1 MVSTR
6 NALFSVSDKEG
17 LLDFSRGL
25 HELGFRFTASEGTAR
40 ALREAGLPVTTV
52 AEYTGLSEGLGGR
65 VKTMHPRI
73 FAGILAPR
81 GDERELA
88 DLGAVP
94 IDLVVANL
102 YPFEQVVAK
111 PGVSLEEAIENIDIG
126 GVSLIRAAAK
136 NASRVGVVVRPAR
149 YPDVLA
155 ALRQHGALPQT
166 LREQL
171 AVEAFEYT
179 SRYDAAI
186 YNYLWRRKGTP
197 LPPAMRLA
205 YDKAADLRYGENP
218 YQKAALYR
226 EPTATAS
233 AAFAEKLQGKELSY
247 NNLVDLDSAL
257 RIALEFEEPA
267 AVVIK
272 HTNPCGVALGRT
284 LAEAYRAA
292 HAADTVSAYGGVVGL
307 NRTVDLATAK
317 ILRPHPLDAVI
328 APGYEPEALELLKQK
343 KKGNF
348 LITRTRGA
356 FRRDEGLEI
365 VRILGGL
372 LAQTTDFPEVHP
384 EAWKVVTKRTVTPD
398 QVRDLLFGIRVS
410 KYVRSNSIVL
420 VKDERTVGIGA
431 GQMSRVDSCMLACIK
446 AKDAAR
452 GSVAVSDAYFPF
464 RDGLDELAKGGVAA
478 VAQPGGSIRDAEVI
492 AAAEE
497 HGIAM
502 VFTGLRLFKH

>member
-6 NALFSVSDKEG
+6 NALLSVSDKEG
-17 LLDFSRGL
+17 LLDFVRGL
-25 HELGFRFTASEGTAR
+25 HDLAFRFTASEGTAKT
-40 ALREAGLPVTTV
+40 LRDAGLPVTTV

-81 GDERELA
+81 GDEHDLKE
-88 DLGAVP
+88 LGAVP
-94 IDLVVANL
+94 IDLVVTNL
-102 YPFEQVVAK
+102 YPFEQVVSK
-111 PGVSLEEAIENIDIG
+111 PDVSLAEAIENIDIG

-155 ALRQHGALPQT
+155 ALNEHGELPQA
-166 LREQL
+166 LRDQL
-171 AVEAFEYT
+171 ALEAFEYT

-186 YNYLWRRKGTP
+186 YNYLWRRKGNP

-205 YDKAADLRYGENP
+205 IDKAADLRYGENP

-226 EPTATAS
+226 EPTAVAS
-233 AAFAEKLQGKELSY
+233 AAAAEKLQGKELSY

-257 RIALEFEEPA
+257 RIVLEFDETA

-272 HTNPCGVALGRT
+272 HTNPCGVALGKS
-284 LAEAYRAA
+284 LAEAYAAA
-292 HAADTVSAYGGVVGL
+292 HSADPISAYGGVVGL
-307 NRTVDLATAK
+307 NRTVDVATARLMK
-317 ILRPHPLDAVI
+317 PHPLDAVI
-328 APGYEPEALELLKQK
+328 APGFKPEALAILKQK
-343 KKGNF
+343 KKGDF
-348 LITRTRGA
+348 LIVRTQGE
-356 FRRDEGLEI
+356 FRRSHDLEM
-365 VRILGGL
+365 VHILGGL
-372 LAQTTDFPEVHP
+372 LAQTPAFPEIRP
-384 EAWKVVTKRTVTPD
+384 ETWKVATTKAPTPD
-398 QVRDLLFGIRVS
+398 QVRDMIFGIRVS

-420 VKDERTVGIGA
+420 IKGERTVGIGA
-431 GQMSRVDSCMLACIK
+431 GQMSRVDSSMLACHK
-446 AKDAAR
+446 AREAAR

-464 RDGLDELAKGGVAA
+464 RDGLDELAKGGVLA
-478 VAQPGGSIRDAEVI
+478 VAQPGGSIRDPEVI

>member
-6 NALFSVSDKEG
+6 NALLTVSDKEG
-17 LLDFSRGL
+17 LLDFTRGL
-25 HELGFRFTASEGTAR
+25 HDLGFRFTASEGTAK
-40 ALREAGLPVTTV
+40 ALRDAGLPVTTV

-81 GDERELA
+81 GDEQELK

-111 PGVSLEEAIENIDIG
+111 PEVSLAEAIENIDIG

-155 ALRQHGALPQT
+155 ALRQHGDLPQA
-166 LREQL
+166 LREHL
-171 AVEAFEYT
+171 ALEAFEYT

-186 YNYLWRRKGTP
+186 YNYLWSRRGNP

-205 YDKAADLRYGENP
+205 FDKAADLRYGENP

-226 EPTATAS
+226 EPTTVAS
-233 AAFAEKLQGKELSY
+233 AAAAEKLQGKELSY

-257 RIALEFEEPA
+257 RIALEFDEPA
-267 AVVIK
+267 VVVIK
-272 HTNPCGVALGRT
+272 HTNPCGVALGKT
-284 LAEAYRAA
+284 LAQAYDAA
-292 HAADTVSAYGGVVGL
+292 HAADTISAYGGVVGL
-307 NRTVDLATAK
+307 NRTVDVATARAMK
-317 ILRPHPLDAVI
+317 PHPLDAVV
-328 APGYEPEALELLKQK
+328 APGYEPEALEILRRK

-348 LITRTRGA
+348 LIIQTRGE
-356 FRRDEGLEI
+356 FRRGHALDM
-365 VRILGGL
+365 VKILGGL
-372 LAQTTDFPEVHP
+372 LAQTTDFPELRP
-384 EAWKVVTKRTVTPD
+384 EAWKVVTKNTPTPD

-420 VKDERTVGIGA
+420 IKGERTVGIGA
-431 GQMSRVDSCMLACIK
+431 GQMSRVDSCMLACYK
-446 AKDAAR
+446 AKDAAP

-464 RDGLDELAKGGVAA
+464 RDGLDELAKGGVVA
-478 VAQPGGSIRDAEVI
+478 VAQPGGSIRDPEVI

>member
-6 NALFSVSDKEG
+6 NALVSVSDKEG
-17 LLDFSRGL
+17 LLDFARGL
-25 HELGFRFTASEGTAR
+25 HDLGFRITASEGTAK
-40 ALREAGLPVTTV
+40 ALRDAGLPVTTV

-81 GDERELA
+81 GDERELK

-102 YPFEQVVAK
+102 YPFERVTAQ
-111 PGVSLEEAIENIDIG
+111 PGVSLAEAIETIDIG

-136 NASRVGVVVRPAR
+136 NAARVAILVRPAG
-149 YPDVLA
+149 YPEVLA
-155 ALRQHGALPQT
+155 ALRQDGGPTQAL
-166 LREQL
+166 RDRL
-171 AVEAFEYT
+171 ALEAFEYT

-186 YNYLWRRKGTP
+186 YNFLWRRQGHS
-197 LPPAMRLA
+197 LPPALRLA
-205 YDKAADLRYGENP
+205 LDKASDLRYGENP
-218 YQKAALYR
+218 YQRAALYR
-226 EPTATAS
+226 EPTDTAS
-233 AAFAEKLQGKELSY
+233 AAFAEKLQGKDLSY

-257 RIALEFEEPA
+257 RIVLEFDEPA

-272 HTNPCGVALGRT
+272 HTNPCGVALGKD
-284 LAEAYRAA
+284 LAQAYRAA

-307 NRTVDLATAK
+307 NRPVDLATAR
-317 ILRPHPLDAVI
+317 LVRPHPLDAVI
-328 APGYEPEALELLKQK
+328 APDYEPEALALLKEK
-343 KKGNF
+343 KKGSF

-356 FRRDEGLEI
+356 FRRDKGLET
-365 VRILGGL
+365 VRILGGM
-372 LAQTTDFPEVHP
+372 LAQTTDFPAVRP
-384 EAWKVVTKRTVTPD
+384 EAWKQVTKRGLTPD
-398 QVRDLLFGIRVS
+398 QVQDAIFGIRVS

-431 GQMSRVDSCMLACIK
+431 GQMSRVDSCMLACHK

-478 VAQPGGSIRDAEVI
+478 VVQPGGSIRDPEVI
-492 AAAEE
+492 AAAEA
-497 HGIAM
+497 HGLAM
-502 VFTGLRLFKH
+502 VLTGLRLFKH